1 MSIEEKQ
8 SYLREAILEKGINPN
23 DFFEHWSTLE
33 ICKVKNIQSFRMCL
47 WKD

>member
-8 SYLREAILEKGINPN
+8 SYLREVILEQGINPN
-23 DFFEHWSTLE
+23 DFFEYWQGLDLCTLL
-33 ICKVKNIQSFRMCL
+33 IMQNLKTLS